1 MRQRVIDA
9 WTDLTAANA
18 EREARA
24 TQIRAAELALEGV
37 KVEDTVNISARH
49 GNILVSHAMNQFQ
62 APNESLLLFHCEKGS
77 VRIEGHA
84 QRWGVLRH
92 GDKDWSWHQTPPMER
107 DDIFITQAN
116 AFLDGMEGKATVLCT
131 FDEAVQT
138 LKFNQAALRSI
149 STGLPITL
157 S

>member
-1 MRQRVIDA
+1 
-9 WTDLTAANA
+9 
-18 EREARA
+18 
-24 TQIRAAELALEGV
+24 
-37 KVEDTVNISARH
+37 
-49 GNILVSHAMNQFQ
+49 
-62 APNESLLLFHCEKGS
+62 

-84 QRWGVLRH
+84 QRWGVMRH
-92 GDKDWSWHQTPPMER
+92 GEKEWAWHQTPPMER
-107 DDIFITQAN
+107 DDIFIAQAN
-116 AFLDGMEGKATVLCT
+116 AFLDGLEGKATSLCT